1 MTLLMREQEKY
12 REGIERGREEGRQ
25 AGREES
31 RREDIKYMLSNH
43 KTPEQ
48 IADFCGYDLEMVR
61 RVKNEL

>member
-12 REGIERGREEGRQ
+12 REGIER
-25 AGREES
+25 GREES